1 MNYGCAAPLS
11 AMGRW
16 KTNGDGSGKM
26 TGRRGEASGT
36 NFTARRFFPFVFFLS
51 VLPFPLERDDRQD
64 GRRQTSCRRVSLLIF
79 PQEATQAG
87 G

>member
-1 MNYGCAAPLS
+1 MNYGCAALPS

-16 KTNGDGSGKM
+16 ETDGGGGGKM

-36 NFTARRFFPFVFFLS
+36 DFTAWRFFSLVFFLS

-64 GRRQTSCRRVSLLIF
+64 GRRQTSCRRVSLPIF